1 MGSSSS
7 RTSFIEQQRIELE
20 VEKARCEQAMQE
32 AQVAMKQAYAEA
44 EKAVA
49 AMRAPWDAALSGQRQ
64 AILASAAKRTWG
76 GALTLRALSNGN
88 NGLWLAYMVFY
99 LGRSLFLSAW
109 WPSLWRLFDNNGERV
124 ARPANVTA

>member
-76 GALTLRALSNGN
+76 GALTLRALSSGN
-88 NGLWLAYMVFY
+88 NGL
-99 LGRSLFLSAW
+99 
-109 WPSLWRLFDNNGERV
+109 
-124 ARPANVTA
+124 